1 MKKYLIMSLAMAACS
16 VMVSGCAT
24 DGSAGEDTDGSIQ
37 EAPASAHVIPE
48 GTAEPVIQESIV
60 QEPFSETEDI
70 GNSDADSADLQTVQI
85 LPITGYWTCF
95 ITKSWEDGT
104 IRRM

>member
-16 VMVSGCAT
+16 VMVSGCAEG
-24 DGSAGEDTDGSIQ
+24 GSAGEVTDGSIQ

-60 QEPFSETEDI
+60 QEPSLE
-70 GNSDADSADLQTVQI
+70 SDDWKPTQKVLDFERKHGIQRPGATN
-85 LPITGYWTCF
+85 
-95 ITKSWEDGT
+95 KE
-104 IRRM
+104 